1 MYRQGALL
9 ASRYRLDER
18 VGGGGMG
25 EVWRGTDTELERTV
39 AVKTV
44 RAELLDEP
52 GFRERFRAEART
64 MARIRHPGV
73 VAVHDYYSDES
84 GAFLVMEFIEGESL
98 SQTLRRL
105 GRLDPGRTMRL
116 IADAA
121 DALQAAHDQG
131 VVHRD
136 IKPANLML
144 SAGSKLVLTDFGIAR
159 SPPSLTAWTGRDR
172 SYQRQSR
179 CWAASDPAVR
189 RHALGVVAYEC
200 LAGGVRSM
208 EKNRS
213 MSPCNGCGAAR
224 CPGTCRRRCGR
235 WSSGPGGRTGA
246 AVESA
251 TAVAIAARQAAEAV
265 RAGTPAAP
273 PGHADL
279 GGNHRAHH
287 RSRSLTR
294 RRRGRPRRR

>member
-52 GFRERFRAEART
+52 GFRERFKTEART
-64 MARIRHPGV
+64 MARIKHPGV

-84 GAFLVMEFIEGESL
+84 GAFLVMEYIEGEAL

-105 GRLDPGRTMRL
+105 GRLDPVRTMLL

-121 DALQAAHDQG
+121 EALQAAHDRG

-144 SAGSKLVLTDFGIAR
+144 SGGSKLVLTDFGIAR
-159 SPPSLTAWTGRDR
+159 SAAATSSLTATGALIGTA
-172 SYQRQSR
+172 SYLAPEQVLGRPATAQS
-179 CWAASDPAVR
+179 DVY
-189 RHALGVVAYEC
+189 ALGVVAYEC
-200 LAGGVRSM
+200 LSG
-208 EKNRS
+208 
-213 MSPCNGCGAAR
+213 
-224 CPGTCRRRCGR
+224 RR
-235 WSSGPGGRTGA
+235 PF
-246 AVESA
+246 
-251 TAVAIAARQAAEAV
+251 
-265 RAGTPAAP
+265 
-273 PGHADL
+273 
-279 GGNHRAHH
+279 
-287 RSRSLTR
+287 
-294 RRRGRPRRR
+294 